1 MSKKQS
7 TIQFLIFGMAI
18 GESIAS
24 LPANDQDKVL
34 DQQFDRQLEW
44 GTQVSLSLATT
55 ASLTRGYQLA
65 DVMAHLQNWYQ
76 RRQYAPV
83 GTHQSVDEVT
93 KKALDNYIKNRDM
106 LSAGVSDDAADSDN
120 ILARMLPVA
129 LYLHHQYGT
138 SFVNDETAMMLLHRI
153 AGLTHNDE
161 GALVTVGMMS
171 LILSQ
176 ILDGNNLSD
185 AVENGLAFGFEY
197 YSRHQVFVSELSAF
211 DELNLPDFRNIPAD
225 KIVLDGKAASTLEAV
240 IWSLLNSHNYT
251 EAIKNSLVHG
261 HANSVVPTL
270 VAAIA
275 AVYYRDDMVLRLS
288 QNFVARRLLATIV
301 SQAERSARFS

>member
-34 DQQFDRQLEW
+34 NQQFDRHLEW

-83 GTHQSVDEVT
+83 GTHQSIDDVT

-240 IWSLLNSHNYT
+240 IWSLLNSQNYT